1 MTPVVAVIAQG
12 GMGAAVAARLSA
24 NGVRVL
30 TSLEGRSAAS
40 AERAKASGMIAA
52 SNAEIAVADIVL
64 SIVPPK
70 EALPLAQRLAPAL
83 AAANRKPVYVD
94 CNAISPQTVKTIAGV
109 IAQTGCPFV
118 DGGIIGGPPREGYHG
133 PAFYISGAETGR
145 VEALNDYGLIIR
157 PMDGDIGAASAIKMS
172 FGGITKGLTAIGS
185 AMILAASRAGV
196 AEELH
201 VELAASQPAVLN
213 YLARGVPDMFSKA
226 YRWVAE
232 MEEIAEFSGGEE
244 ERKMYE
250 TIAALYQRLADDN
263 DGRKADIGALD
274 RFFGNDKSG

>member
-1 MTPVVAVIAQG
+1 MTPLVAVIAQG

-24 NGVRVL
+24 HGVRVL

-40 AERAKASGMIAA
+40 AARAKASGMIAA
-52 SNAEIAVADIVL
+52 SNAEIAAADIVL

-83 AAANRKPVYVD
+83 TAANRKPVYVD
-94 CNAISPQTVKTIAGV
+94 CNAVSPQTVKTIAGV

-133 PAFYISGAETGR
+133 PVFYISGAETGR
-145 VEALNDYGLIIR
+145 VKGLNDYGLIFR
-157 PMDGDIGAASAIKMS
+157 AMDGDIGAASAIKMS

-196 AEELH
+196 AEGLH
-201 VELAASQPAVLN
+201 AELAASQPAVLN
-213 YLARGVPDMFSKA
+213 YLSRGVPDMFSKA

-250 TIAALYQRLADDN
+250 AIAALYQRLADDN
-263 DGRKADIGALD
+263 DGPKDDIGALD
-274 RFFGNDKSG
+274 RFFRNNKPG